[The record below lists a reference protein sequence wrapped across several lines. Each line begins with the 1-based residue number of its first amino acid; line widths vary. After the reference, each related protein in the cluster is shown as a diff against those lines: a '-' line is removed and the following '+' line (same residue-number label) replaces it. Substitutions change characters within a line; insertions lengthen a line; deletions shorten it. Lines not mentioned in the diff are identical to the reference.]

1 MIKNNSKMKV
11 TINNQQQELEAM
23 TVAEFAAKQ
32 QLPDKGVALAIN
44 NEMVPREQWAKRHI
58 CEGDDIV
65 ILKAFCGG

>member
-23 TVAEFAAKQ
+23 
-32 QLPDKGVALAIN
+32 PDKGVALAIN
-44 NEMVPREQWAKRHI
+44 NEMVPREQWAERHI

>member
-32 QLPDKGVALAIN
+32 QLPDKGVALAIKSLRSEN
-44 NEMVPREQWAKRHI
+44 V
-58 CEGDDIV
+58 
-65 ILKAFCGG
+65 